1 MRHVFQT
8 SPICPLPEY
17 ESAELKIE
25 DFVAAGDLARA
36 LRTLGVQGTL
46 RAATQAATRAIT
58 ETGWTLR
65 FLILWLVIESLFG
78 PEDAREI
85 TFRLSQR
92 LALFMGTDSEETRAL
107 FRRRRRAM
115 IGARRL
121 STAYVLRN

>member
-1 MRHVFQT
+1 MDT
-8 SPICPLPEY
+8 
-17 ESAELKIE
+17 A
-25 DFVAAGDLARA
+25 
-36 LRTLGVQGTL
+36 
-46 RAATQAATRAIT
+46 
-58 ETGWTLR
+58 

-107 FRRRRRAM
+107 FRKRRRAM